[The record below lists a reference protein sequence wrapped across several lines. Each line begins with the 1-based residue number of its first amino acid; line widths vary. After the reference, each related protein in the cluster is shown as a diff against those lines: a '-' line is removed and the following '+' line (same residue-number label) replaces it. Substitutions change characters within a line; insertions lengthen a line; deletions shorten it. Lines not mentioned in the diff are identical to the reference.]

1 MKTSMIKMFLMA
13 TSMALIINSCSKEV
27 VGYIEVRNHLEEELT
42 GVAWGSDMLL
52 GTILTGKE
60 EGQET
65 TQFGWN
71 YITLEYRGIKY
82 RSIDSVGVDAR
93 SSATYIV
100 EDISELVEE

>member
-1 MKTSMIKMFLMA
+1 MKTNMIKMLLMA
-13 TSMALIINSCSKEV
+13 TGN
-27 VGYIEVRNHLEEELT
+27 IEVRNQLEEEIND
-42 GVAWGSDMLL
+42 VAWGSDILL

-71 YITLEYRGIKY
+71 YITLEYKGVKY
-82 RSIDSVGVDAR
+82 RSIDSIEVDAR

-100 EDISELVEE
+100 EDIKELVEEE